1 LSVSFL
7 FKQIA
12 QLKLEVGEWLG
23 VELGTEVDLE
33 VGLVLIDVL
42 GLSLDES
49 LGLELGWILEVGTV
63 VVQVLQVTG
72 HIFFA
77 SPSHT
82 FFCQYGYAVALI
94 FLSFSQLKP
103 WM

>member
-1 LSVSFL
+1 VVGITLGG
-7 FKQIA
+7 
-12 QLKLEVGEWLG
+12 EVGIELG
-23 VELGTEVDLE
+23 VEVDLE

-82 FFCQYGYAVALI
+82 YFCQFGLFLVST
-94 FLSFSQLKP
+94 FLSFLQLKP
-103 WM
+103 WTLLVVL